1 MTAKIRNWLEN
12 TNNVYFSIYLI
23 AAAFITYFSMY
34 SFRKP
39 FTAGMYE
46 GLRLWGI
53 DYKILAITIQVLG
66 YTTSKFLGI
75 KVVSEMQHKYRIFAV
90 LLLIG
95 IAWIALLFFAV
106 LPKPYNVFVLFFNG
120 LPLGM
125 IWGVVFSFLEGRR
138 FTEFLGAGMCSS
150 FILSSGIVKAA
161 GRSLVVNHGVTE
173 FWMPFYTG
181 LMFVPALFIGVF
193 MLMTIPEPTAD
204 DELYRTK
211 RVPMDNKM
219 KKKFFSAFTIG
230 IITTVL
236 IYVFLNVFRDL
247 RDNFAV
253 EIWAALGYEDQP
265 QILAAAETP
274 IAVAVLIII
283 GLMMYIKN
291 NRFAFYFNFG
301 IIGLS
306 GVLLLITTLLFKMY
320 DFNPVLWM
328 ILNGF
333 SMYLA
338 YIAFHTFLFERWI
351 ALFRYKSNIGF
362 LMYIADSFGYLG
374 SVAILFIKNYASLN
388 VSWLTFFTN
397 LAYITGFVT
406 VVLAVSSAG
415 YFYYKE
421 KKLLPAEPQQG
432 EPELESQKN
441 TDMRTPTVEIYG

>member
-1 MTAKIRNWLEN
+1 MIEKIKLWLSK

-34 SFRKP
+34 AFRKP

-46 GLRLWGI
+46 GLELWNI
-53 DYKILAITIQVLG
+53 DYKILAITVQVLG

-75 KVVSEMQHKYRIFAV
+75 KVVSEMRHKYRIAAV

-95 IAWIALLFFAV
+95 IAWLALLLFAII
-106 LPKPYNVFVLFFNG
+106 PRPYNVFVLFFNG

-138 FTEFLGAGMCSS
+138 FTEFLGAGMCAS
-150 FILSSGIVKAA
+150 FIVSSGIVKAA
-161 GRSLVVNHGVTE
+161 GRSLVLNHGVTE

-181 LMFVPALFIGVF
+181 MLFIPALLVGVF
-193 MLMTIPEPTAD
+193 MLMAIPEPSRA

-211 RVPMDNKM
+211 RVPMDRRM
-219 KKKFFSAFTIG
+219 KKNFFSAFTVG

-265 QILAAAETP
+265 AILATAETP

-283 GLMMYIKN
+283 GLMMFIKN
-291 NRFAFYFNFG
+291 NRFAFYFNFA
-301 IIGLS
+301 IIAAS
-306 GVLLLITTLLFKMY
+306 GVLLLLTTFLFNRF
-320 DFNPVLWM
+320 DFNPILWM

-362 LMYIADSFGYLG
+362 LMYISDSFGYLG
-374 SVAILFIKNYASLN
+374 SVAVLFIKNYASLN
-388 VSWLTFFTN
+388 VSWLSFFTN

-406 VVLAVSSAG
+406 VLLAISSAG
-415 YFYYKE
+415 YFYQKEKRLEAVKEDEKIDQYE
-421 KKLLPAEPQQG
+421 KKLVSTYIILDN
-432 EPELESQKN
+432 K
-441 TDMRTPTVEIYG
+441 